1 MNCISL
7 SATGQY
13 EIDYQFPVQH
23 CALPPFRNTAPVFCA
38 AAISFITLLVLM
50 QTATRHSN
58 GSRLS
63 ERQYSLC
70 SEKIDRVENIL
81 LNFRLISSLCEF
93 LLGQSFLNR
102 GSTLVTLYS
111 ICRVLIPSNGQ
122 VLLRCWST
130 YPWWLCPLHCR
141 LFKFAHSHC
150 HLFYVCAKQ
159 LQRSSQ
165 KLEMHKTG
173 ANIHGSDKVVQRK
186 I

>member
-1 MNCISL
+1 M
-7 SATGQY
+7 
-13 EIDYQFPVQH
+13 QH
-23 CALPPFRNTAPVFCA
+23 CALPPFRNTAPLFRA
-38 AAISFITLLVLM
+38 AGIYFITLLVLM

-111 ICRVLIPSNGQ
+111 ICRVLIPSNGR
-122 VLLRCWST
+122 VLFRCSST

-141 LFKFAHSHC
+141 LFQFAQYHC
-150 HLFYVCAKQ
+150 LLFYVCVKQ

-165 KLEMHKTG
+165 KLEMHENG
-173 ANIHGSDKVVQRK
+173 CHYSLFRQGSTAKNLVTLWDV
-186 I
+186 